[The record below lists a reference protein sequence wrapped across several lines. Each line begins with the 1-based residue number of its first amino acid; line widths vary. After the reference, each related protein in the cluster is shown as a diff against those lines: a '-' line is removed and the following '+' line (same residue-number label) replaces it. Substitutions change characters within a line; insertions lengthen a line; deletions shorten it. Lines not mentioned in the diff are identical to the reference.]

1 MSDKQTPI
9 LRETIL
15 LAGATAANRFVT
27 AAGEAPIAGGAALGP
42 TYLAGEANERVAVTA
57 LGISSAV
64 AGAAFSRGDELE
76 VMADGRV
83 RKRRAGDTVVAV
95 ALEAASAAD
104 DTVAVHVIP
113 NEASDNEAV
122 IAIAAATAVHRFVAS
137 DGTAPT
143 ANGNALGPVRKAAE
157 ANEAVPV
164 RTCGP
169 AFAVAK
175 ATVAKGAALQ
185 VLADGRVETK
195 TGSNTVV
202 ARALEAAAA
211 ADDVFLVNVIPN

>member
-9 LRETIL
+9 LRETVR
-15 LAGATAANRFVT
+15 LAAATAANRFVT
-27 AAGEAPIAGGAALGP
+27 AAGEAPIAGGSALGP
-42 TYLAGEANERVAVTA
+42 TYLAGKANETVAVTA

-64 AGAAFSRGDELE
+64 AGHAFARGGELE

-83 RKRRAGDTVVAV
+83 RKRRAGNTVVAV

-122 IAIAAATAVHRFVAS
+122 IEIAAATAVHRFVEA
-137 DGTAPT
+137 DGTTPT
-143 ANGNALGPVRKAAE
+143 ANGNALGPVQKAAA

-169 AFAVAK
+169 ALAVAK
-175 ATVAKGAALQ
+175 AAVAKGAALQ

-195 TGSNTVV
+195 TGNHTVV

-211 ADDVFLVNVIPN
+211 ENDVFRVNVIPN